1 MEVISSNYLV
11 AAEITIRPREGS
23 RGVRQSPRARDQ
35 SAWLAMVP
43 DYPRI
48 STATAVAVAAAQL
61 SPRYKISCLAGLG
74 RHAQVLPISPCL
86 CRWWESTGTAYA
98 LSSPKGSAT
107 PETWTEGIALL
118 IAIVGLMFTS
128 PIVFTGLLC
137 RRAFSSLSPP
147 LTHCSPGLSGGVL
160 CILWLKE

>member
-1 MEVISSNYLV
+1 
-11 AAEITIRPREGS
+11 
-23 RGVRQSPRARDQ
+23 VRQSPRARDQ
-35 SAWLAMVP
+35 SAWLARSLGYQPPPPSPPPNCYHVIRYPVMP
-43 DYPRI
+43 D
-48 STATAVAVAAAQL
+48 S
-61 SPRYKISCLAGLG
+61 G

-98 LSSPKGSAT
+98 LSSPKESAT

-118 IAIVGLMFTS
+118 IAIVGLMSIS

>member
-1 MEVISSNYLV
+1 MPVVGEYWYC
-11 AAEITIRPREGS
+11 IRF
-23 RGVRQSPRARDQ
+23 VF
-35 SAWLAMVP
+35 
-43 DYPRI
+43 
-48 STATAVAVAAAQL
+48 T
-61 SPRYKISCLAGLG
+61 
-74 RHAQVLPISPCL
+74 QV
-86 CRWWESTGTAYA
+86 
-98 LSSPKGSAT
+98 SAT

-147 LTHCSPGLSGGVL
+147 LTHCTPGLSGGVL